1 MSRFSSVRRSIAIFD
16 VFSSLALNSFAF
28 ANLTGSDREVKAET
42 IDDVFEKL
50 AMASITV
57 AMLVQN
63 LLLRCII
70 LKCFIQSYLDPINR
84 DETCVTKFK
93 KPANNI

>member
-1 MSRFSSVRRSIAIFD
+1 MSRFSSVRRSIAIFS

-63 LLLRCII
+63 LRCII